1 MLTIVYFQ
9 FCLPL
14 GMSFKRVRPSI
25 MLYYGPLVGLWNDVK
40 LVFIWTHILKNVLPF
55 ELTYY
60 EFIVWE
66 FHRIFLIIIGFN

>member
-1 MLTIVYFQ
+1 
-9 FCLPL
+9 
-14 GMSFKRVRPSI
+14 